1 VRLKVVTAMAV
12 TSVLAGCTG
21 ASDRASSAIQAA
33 PAFVGAQACFSCHAR
48 AYSEWATSDHHEAM
62 QVANS
67 VTVKGDF
74 SGARFAYLGV
84 ESSFTAFDAAQR

>member
-1 VRLKVVTAMAV
+1 VRLKVVTALAV

-21 ASDRASSAIQAA
+21 ASDREASAMQTAS
-33 PAFVGAQACFSCHAR
+33 AFVSAQACFSCHAR

-62 QVANS
+62 VANS
-67 VTVKGDF
+67 IIVKGDF

-84 ESSFTAFDAAQR
+84 ESSFSAFDAAQP